1 MRNEETLAQLII
13 SLMGENNNKTNKQK
27 SRSVILLQRKGF
39 ARTLCVV
46 CSVSAGCHP
55 MPLPTRSQSWPE
67 RCWCRTSASVFLPKK
82 GKFLF
87 MCTVGMFL
95 SDPTEEKGIKKNKMG
110 KKSRPTLCGSMLP
123 LHF

>member
-27 SRSVILLQRKGF
+27 SRSVTLLQRKGF
-39 ARTLCVV
+39 ARTLRCVLCV
-46 CSVSAGCHP
+46 CRLSPHAITH
-55 MPLPTRSQSWPE
+55 PLPVMARAVLVQNQCPV
-67 RCWCRTSASVFLPKK
+67 CLPKK

-87 MCTVGMFL
+87 MWTVGMFL

-110 KKSRPTLCGSMLP
+110 KKSQPTLCGSMLP